1 MIRYKV
7 KPEEGLMSNKVT
19 FVKEPYSGNALKLK
33 EELVNSIGGCLAYNK
48 IYTHEKGFKW
58 LLNSRGYIHMW
69 IKKATYT
76 TLNDER
82 RTYYLIEHY
91 RVTADGKLYEM
102 GYSPYSNREAME
114 QDFGELQ

>member
-1 MIRYKV
+1 
-7 KPEEGLMSNKVT
+7 MSNKAT

-33 EELVNSIGGCLAYNK
+33 NELENSVDERLTINK
-48 IYTHEKGFKW
+48 VYTHEKGFKW
-58 LLNSRGYIHMW
+58 LINSRGYIHIW
-69 IKKATYT
+69 LKKTAHT
-76 TLNDER
+76 TADGEH

-114 QDFGELQ
+114 QDFAEMQ